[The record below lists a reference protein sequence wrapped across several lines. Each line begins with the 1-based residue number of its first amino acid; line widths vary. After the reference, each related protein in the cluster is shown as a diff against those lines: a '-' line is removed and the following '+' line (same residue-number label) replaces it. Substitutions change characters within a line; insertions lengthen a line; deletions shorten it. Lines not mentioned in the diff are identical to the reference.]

1 MHVGWKIIGGPIGP
15 LKLIIFIKVVARHVF
30 LVAPGHRATANV
42 EPCFKTSASSWVKKK
57 LRISYNRVDLDT
69 SA

>member
-42 EPCFKTSASSWVKKK
+42 EPCIHALCWDMHYAAKYIQNF
-57 LRISYNRVDLDT
+57 I
-69 SA
+69 